1 MIVGGA
7 SVVAAPLLLAP
18 LKYHSATGFFI
29 VAIAILLILVLSIFP
44 YGLSHRKRWAFGSA
58 SFFALARFSDS
69 SLTSLA
75 GPSRF

>member
-18 LKYHSATGFFI
+18 LKYHSATGLFI

-44 YGLSHRKRWAFGSA
+44 YGLSH
-58 SFFALARFSDS
+58 
-69 SLTSLA
+69 
-75 GPSRF
+75 

>member
-18 LKYHSATGFFI
+18 LKYHSATGLFI

-44 YGLSHRKRWAFGSA
+44 YGFSH
-58 SFFALARFSDS
+58 
-69 SLTSLA
+69 
-75 GPSRF
+75 